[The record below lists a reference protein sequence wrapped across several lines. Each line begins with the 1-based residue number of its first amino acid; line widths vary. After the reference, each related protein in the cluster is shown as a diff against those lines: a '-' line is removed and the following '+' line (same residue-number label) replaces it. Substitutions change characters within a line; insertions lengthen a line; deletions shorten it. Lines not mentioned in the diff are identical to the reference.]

1 MGSKTVK
8 IGSGLAGCVLPTYI
22 LLIFKEKVEMMK
34 NVAVVC

>member
-1 MGSKTVK
+1 MGSKNVK